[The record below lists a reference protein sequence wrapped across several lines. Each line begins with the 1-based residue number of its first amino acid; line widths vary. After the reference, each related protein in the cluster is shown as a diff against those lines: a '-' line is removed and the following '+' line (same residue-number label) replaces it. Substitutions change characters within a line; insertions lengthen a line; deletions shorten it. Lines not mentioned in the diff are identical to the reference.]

1 MFIPAGYLSIE
12 KALVT
17 TNVFFRTT
25 CGCVDADS
33 LRALEAAKRFY
44 PLQLGLVSLTL
55 FCAEERW
62 PANHAVTDGR
72 EPR

>member
-44 PLQLGLVSLTL
+44 AAWTGELDFVL
-55 FCAEERW
+55 C
-62 PANHAVTDGR
+62 
-72 EPR
+72 